1 MKTCSMEHTIM
12 EMGRNNKDILQK
24 NVTLF
29 FWKF

>member
-1 MKTCSMEHTIM
+1 MEHTIM

-29 FWKF
+29 FWKFWQDK